1 MLVLPVYF
9 LQKLE
14 AQLDTQP
21 RNPIPVGSQEKYLK
35 MASVV
40 AKEPWGLVRAA
51 KYIEGWIANARTKAT
66 HVPPEIIQFDEWEKI
81 KDQQQLVEH
90 APRTDTVF
98 NHDVREIVVGKA
110 PPTPKQKDSKAAP
123 EAPPPPKNEAPKAA
137 SKAPPP
143 PHPKHEAPKA
153 ALKAPPPP
161 PHPKNEA
168 PKAAAPKA
176 PPPPPKNAAPKAD
189 PMAPPPPKKAGP
201 PAPKVGGP
209 LMKAAGMASFFDFV
223 SLRWYSLPRQSS
235 SV

>member
-51 KYIEGWIANARTKAT
+51 KYIEGWIANARTKAA

-81 KDQQQLVEH
+81 KDQQQFVEH

-123 EAPPPPKNEAPKAA
+123 DAPPPPKNEAPKAA

-153 ALKAPPPP
+153 ALKAPPP

>member
-51 KYIEGWIANARTKAT
+51 KYIEGWIANARTKAA

>member
-51 KYIEGWIANARTKAT
+51 KYIEGWIANARTKAA

-123 EAPPPPKNEAPKAA
+123 DAPPPPKNEAPKAA